1 MVLQCFE
8 NSKME
13 ELLKFRRLNDKKKD
27 NLKLFIEEFVEE
39 LREGKF

>member
-1 MVLQCFE
+1 
-8 NSKME
+8 ME